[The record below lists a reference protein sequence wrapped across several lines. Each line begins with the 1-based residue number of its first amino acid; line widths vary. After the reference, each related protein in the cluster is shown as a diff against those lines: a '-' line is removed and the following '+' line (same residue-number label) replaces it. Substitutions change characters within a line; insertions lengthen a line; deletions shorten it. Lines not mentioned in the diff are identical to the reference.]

1 MNERSR
7 TLKKRPYSPERE
19 LDSRF
24 APSGRAV
31 SARYHDA
38 SLHQETEPHVSVWDR
53 LGRAS
58 SECVLDT
65 ESRTLSKFGIQTR
78 ETKVHQQHGPVF
90 PAAYSEQHS
99 EIFQREVLAVP
110 VTGTEFPNSIKIGN
124 PRVKL
129 SHPLNRIL
137 HITSAERDVMAW
149 SAPIQESLA
158 MFPNISKLNKIL
170 KSQACSPISQQS
182 KIFFQK

>member
-1 MNERSR
+1 MLVFGIVWAEQAPNVFLTQKAVHCLSLVSR
-7 TLKKRPYSPERE
+7 HVKQKCISSMDQYFLQRI
-19 LDSRF
+19 
-24 APSGRAV
+24 V
-31 SARYHDA
+31 NNIARYFK
-38 SLHQETEPHVSVWDR
+38 E
-53 LGRAS
+53 
-58 SECVLDT
+58 
-65 ESRTLSKFGIQTR
+65 KFLQ
-78 ETKVHQQHGPVF
+78 
-90 PAAYSEQHS
+90 
-99 EIFQREVLAVP
+99 L

-158 MFPNISKLNKIL
+158 VFPNISKLNKIL

-182 KIFFQK
+182 KIFFQYVI